1 MMKPESRVSEEAGQE
16 YEFCPRCEANLTLQK
31 GYDNTLPFW
40 VCKGCGEMLI
50 NPEVEADSDIAWF
63 CDGCG
68 TMLNIQPGFNE
79 SCGEWTCCSCGFVN
93 KIESEEVFLSE
104 EEYQSCERDPYKGL
118 SDEDLLNLSVW
129 QEEEFLNGRQDIVLV
144 RNRESGIRCV
154 KKLLTIYD
162 TSIYAYLMSH
172 PVEQMPE
179 ILELYE
185 SSNCLI
191 VIEKYVEGSTV
202 EQLLE
207 QALFSE
213 DRAVHIARQVCTILD
228 RLHHLSTP
236 IIHRDVKPSN
246 IIVTPDDTVILL
258 DVNAAKWYAPD
269 RTDDTRYLGTRFYA
283 APEQAGYGLSASSVK
298 ADIYAVGMLLNVMIT
313 GDFPKAKRARG
324 EIWEVIR
331 RCIRLDPEERYAAE
345 ELILELDRIEKTKG
359 QDSGSKTD

>member
-68 TMLNIQPGFNE
+68 TMLNIQPG
-79 SCGEWTCCSCGFVN
+79 
-93 KIESEEVFLSE
+93 
-104 EEYQSCERDPYKGL
+104 YKGL

-258 DVNAAKWYAPD
+258 DVNAAKWYDPD

-298 ADIYAVGMLLNVMIT
+298 ADI
-313 GDFPKAKRARG
+313 
-324 EIWEVIR
+324 
-331 RCIRLDPEERYAAE
+331 
-345 ELILELDRIEKTKG
+345 
-359 QDSGSKTD
+359 